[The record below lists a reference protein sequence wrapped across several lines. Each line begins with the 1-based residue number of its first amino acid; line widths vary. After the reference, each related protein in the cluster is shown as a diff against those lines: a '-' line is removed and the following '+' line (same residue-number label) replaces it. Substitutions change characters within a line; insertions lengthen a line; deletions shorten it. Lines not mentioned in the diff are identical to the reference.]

1 MEQQRIEAISDA
13 DASPE
18 VRAIFDGS
26 RGMINRVANL
36 IRTVAHS
43 PQQAR
48 WLLALMMS
56 VQRDTEGTVLDPR
69 LRELA
74 ILATS
79 KANGCRY

>member
-1 MEQQRIEAISDA
+1 MGEQRIEAISDEE
-13 DASPE
+13 ASPE

-43 PQQAR
+43 PHQAR
-48 WLLALMMS
+48 CLLALMLI
-56 VQRDTEGTVLDPR
+56 VQPDTEGTDLDPR

-74 ILATS
+74 ILKTS
-79 KANGCRY
+79 KVNGCRY

>member
-1 MEQQRIEAISDA
+1 MDQQRIDAISDEE
-13 DASPE
+13 ASPE

-56 VQRDTEGTVLDPR
+56 VQRDAEGTVLDPR

-79 KANGCRY
+79 KVNGCRY

>member
-1 MEQQRIEAISDA
+1 MGEQRIEAISDEE
-13 DASPE
+13 ASPE

-74 ILATS
+74 ILKTS
-79 KANGCRY
+79 KVNGCRY

>member
-1 MEQQRIEAISDA
+1 
-13 DASPE
+13 
-18 VRAIFDGS
+18 
-26 RGMINRVANL
+26 MINRVANL

-74 ILATS
+74 ILKTS
-79 KANGCRY
+79 KVNGCRY

>member
-1 MEQQRIEAISDA
+1 MGEQRIEAISDEE
-13 DASPE
+13 ASPE

-56 VQRDTEGTVLDPR
+56 VQRDAEGTVLDPR

-79 KANGCRY
+79 KVNGCRY